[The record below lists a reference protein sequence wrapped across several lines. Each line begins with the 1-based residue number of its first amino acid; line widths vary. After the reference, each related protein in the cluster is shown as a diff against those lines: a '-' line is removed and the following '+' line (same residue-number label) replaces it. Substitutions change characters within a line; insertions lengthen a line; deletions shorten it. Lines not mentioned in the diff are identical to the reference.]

1 MTSKFSLA
9 ALALVAALLS
19 IPSGANAG
27 FVGGDR
33 YCGGDRFSGGD
44 RLWSFSWLCR
54 DRAAPAAAK
63 PVKVRRYKAVPQK

>member
-27 FVGGDR
+27 FVGHDR
-33 YCGGDRFSGGD
+33 YWGGD
-44 RLWSFSWLCR
+44 RLWSFGWLCGN
-54 DRAAPAAAK
+54 RAAAAPVAAR